1 MPPAKKAGRDKDLFR
16 GDLVFAVCELNNGS
30 IWWPGQVQ
38 NSGYVR
44 EDATVLF
51 FGDGS
56 QGESTLQK
64 PSACMAWAVQQL
76 QGGGCGN
83 QEQQGCRVSSMSVLF
98 HLHLRAR
105 AFAAAFS
112 CPQRQ
117 HTPVRSP
124 RGLPL
129 LSKELLIVPDTASAC
144 FSC

>member
-56 QGESTLQK
+56 QGESTLKK

-76 QGGGCGN
+76 QERMVN
-83 QEQQGCRVSSMSVLF
+83 QEHQCCRVSSNVGGTGLQ
-98 HLHLRAR
+98 LRAR
-105 AFAAAFS
+105 AFAAASSLFT
-112 CPQRQ
+112 
-117 HTPVRSP
+117 TPSQGPCQVTMRP
-124 RGLPL
+124 A
-129 LSKELLIVPDTASAC
+129 TASQKFAHC
-144 FSC
+144 I